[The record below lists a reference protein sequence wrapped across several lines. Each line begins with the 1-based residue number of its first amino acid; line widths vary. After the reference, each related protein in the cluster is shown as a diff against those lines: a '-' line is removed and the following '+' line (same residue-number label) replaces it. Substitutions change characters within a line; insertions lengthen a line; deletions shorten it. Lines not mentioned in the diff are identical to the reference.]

1 MSSTRQKLVQT
12 FAICMSLLV
21 IYSFIASPPAQ
32 FFPTSDFCSTTNI
45 TIIPWNSYWMWPDYG
60 IGEQNTGFLEHNCS
74 YTNYFLSLNKSKI
87 DTADVILVHGHE
99 LGRIKEDLIDLKNR
113 RQKNNGW
120 PLILYWNKESP
131 M

>member
-1 MSSTRQKLVQT
+1 MY
-12 FAICMSLLV
+12 V
-21 IYSFIASPPAQ
+21 IISNILNSFIASPPAQ
-32 FFPTSDFCSTTNI
+32 FFPTSDFCSTINI

-74 YTNYFLSLNKSKI
+74 CTNCFLSLDKSMV